1 MVTVAVIAGIALMTM
16 MTTLRQLAQWK
27 MTRVMDQTIEA
38 QGPEKARNRKER
50 GTRRQRRNHLP
61 LEDPGWIQCF
71 VDLSDAVTLLVLTL
85 NVSY

>member
-1 MVTVAVIAGIALMTM
+1 MVTVVVIAGIALMTM

-50 GTRRQRRNHLP
+50 GTKRQRRNHLP

-71 VDLSDAVTLLVLTL
+71 VDLSDAMTLLM
-85 NVSY
+85 